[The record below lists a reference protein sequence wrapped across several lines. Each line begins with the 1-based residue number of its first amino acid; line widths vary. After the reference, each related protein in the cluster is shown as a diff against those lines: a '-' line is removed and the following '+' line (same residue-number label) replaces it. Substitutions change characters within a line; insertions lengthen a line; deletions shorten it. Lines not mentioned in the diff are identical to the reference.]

1 MPTVH
6 TAQGHSFSAQDG
18 ETILAAAA
26 RQGVQFPYSCRTGR
40 CSSCKCQV
48 VDGDT
53 RALQD
58 ELGLSTEDQ
67 DNGWILSCVR
77 TACTDVSLKVP
88 DLLDVPLPA
97 AKTLPCRIDALTRVQ
112 DDVLLVSLR
121 LPPTQDFSF
130 LPGQYI
136 EVIGPEG
143 QRRSYSLACAQ
154 AQEYRLSLHVR
165 RVPEGFLSR
174 YWFEQAQVNDLLRIH
189 GPLGT
194 FVLRQGAQRDWL
206 FLATGTGIA
215 PVKAMLE
222 SMATLPPE
230 QQPRSVTLYWGAR
243 TAADFYWTPD
253 FPALPLRYVPVL
265 SRADERWSGAR
276 GHVQDQACLDFPDL
290 SQAMV
295 YACGSD
301 AMIRSAHQRLQAQGL
316 PQNRFHSDAFVA
328 SAPT

>member
-58 ELGLSTEDQ
+58 ELGLSPEDQ
-67 DNGWILSCVR
+67 ANGWILSCVR

-121 LPPTQDFSF
+121 LPPPKTFPSCRANT
-130 LPGQYI
+130 LKSS
-136 EVIGPEG
+136 GPRG
-143 QRRSYSLACAQ
+143 SAAATPWPVHRR
-154 AQEYRLSLHVR
+154 RNTV
-165 RVPEGFLSR
+165 
-174 YWFEQAQVNDLLRIH
+174 
-189 GPLGT
+189 
-194 FVLRQGAQRDWL
+194 
-206 FLATGTGIA
+206 
-215 PVKAMLE
+215 
-222 SMATLPPE
+222 
-230 QQPRSVTLYWGAR
+230 
-243 TAADFYWTPD
+243 
-253 FPALPLRYVPVL
+253 
-265 SRADERWSGAR
+265 
-276 GHVQDQACLDFPDL
+276 
-290 SQAMV
+290 
-295 YACGSD
+295 
-301 AMIRSAHQRLQAQGL
+301 
-316 PQNRFHSDAFVA
+316 
-328 SAPT
+328 